1 MGDASGLAM
10 GRKDFKGA
18 TAKAEVP
25 SAARAVLSA
34 ALRVRVFFIPNGYR
48 GTWVF
53 GKTIFKRPLHNPT
66 A

>member
-18 TAKAEVP
+18 PAKAEVP

-34 ALRVRVFFIPNGYR
+34 ALRVRVFFIPNG
-48 GTWVF
+48 
-53 GKTIFKRPLHNPT
+53 
-66 A
+66 